1 MNNGT
6 ATTLSVC
13 VRDHAAC
20 VRIAG
25 RANFAS
31 SVDFKRLVLQLQQD
45 GCDEIILDLREC
57 RLMDSTFL
65 GVLAGLG
72 ARADESRAR
81 GRACV
86 VELFRPSD
94 RVTELLDNLGV
105 LQLFTIIQEA
115 AAFDS
120 FEPVKE
126 GDASKTEL
134 NRTCYEAH
142 ERLMQ
147 TSPEN
152 ERRFKDATEFF
163 KKNLTDP
170 DRTKDKGKGEA

>member
-1 MNNGT
+1 MNNGS

-20 VRIAG
+20 VRVAG

-31 SVDFKRLVLQLQQD
+31 SVDFKRLIQQLQEH

-65 GVLAGLG
+65 GVLAGIG
-72 ARADESRAR
+72 SRCDEARAR
-81 GRACV
+81 GHACV
-86 VELFRPSD
+86 LELFRPSD

-105 LQLFTIIQEA
+105 LTLFTIINEA
-115 AAFDS
+115 PSFDG
-120 FEPVKE
+120 FQPVKE
-126 GDASKTEL
+126 GETTKVEL

-142 ERLMQ
+142 ERLMK
-147 TSPEN
+147 TSAEN

-163 KKNLTDP
+163 KKNLGDS
-170 DRTKDKGKGEA
+170 DRKE

>member
-1 MNNGT
+1 MNNGA

-25 RANFAS
+25 RANFTS
-31 SVDFKRLVLQLQQD
+31 SVDFKRLVQQLQDD
-45 GCDEIILDLREC
+45 GCKEIVLDLREC

-65 GVLAGLG
+65 GVLANIG
-72 ARADESRAR
+72 ARCDEARAQ
-81 GRACV
+81 GHNCL
-86 VELFRPSD
+86 VELFQPSE

-105 LQLFTIIQEA
+105 LNLFTIINEA
-115 AAFDS
+115 PGFECFDA
-120 FEPVKE
+120 VKE
-126 GDASKTEL
+126 SHTSKDEL

-142 ERLMQ
+142 QRLMQ

-152 ERRFKDATEFF
+152 ERRFRDATAFF
-163 KKNLTDP
+163 ERNLKNSEN
-170 DRTKDKGKGEA
+170 KE